1 MIEVRKLVKRYGQKV
16 VLKGLDLTVEEGQFV
31 ALLGPN
37 GAGKTTLMR
46 ILATLA
52 KPQLGEVWIAGMA
65 IPAEAG
71 KVRSRLGVVGHQ
83 PMLYGDLTGEEN
95 LRFFARLY
103 ALPDPVARIHEV
115 LELIGLD
122 RARRELVRR
131 YSRGMQQRLSIGRAI
146 LHRPTVLLLD
156 EPYTGLDP
164 EASNTL
170 DQLLSE
176 VIGKGRTV
184 LMASHQIE
192 RAAALADRIDILARG
207 KILESVQSEE
217 IDVALIRKRY
227 QEVVRV

>member
-1 MIEVRKLVKRYGQKV
+1 MIKVRKLVKRYGLKV

-95 LRFFARLY
+95 LRFYARLY
-103 ALPDPVARIHEV
+103 ALPDHEARIDEV
-115 LELIGLD
+115 FELVGLD

-170 DQLLSE
+170 DQLLKE
-176 VIGKGRTV
+176 VIGRGRTV

-207 KILESVQSEE
+207 KILESLLSEE
-217 IDVALIRKRY
+217 IDGTLIRERY